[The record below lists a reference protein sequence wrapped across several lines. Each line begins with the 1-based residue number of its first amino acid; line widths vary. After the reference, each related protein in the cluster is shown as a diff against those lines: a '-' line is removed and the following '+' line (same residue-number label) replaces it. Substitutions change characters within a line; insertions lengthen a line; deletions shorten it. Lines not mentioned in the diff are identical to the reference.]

1 MYYQLVQQ
9 FNRYNFFL
17 DDGSYHEAKYS
28 GIVKAD
34 KTRKVTKYSHCLS
47 FCSVNQSCAAVL
59 YEHSTTTCYMSHQ
72 PHVFYNYD
80 IDGQVAFV
88 KNANYNK
95 LQLYEFKTNLTFGK

>member
-1 MYYQLVQQ
+1 
-9 FNRYNFFL
+9 
-17 DDGSYHEAKYS
+17 
-28 GIVKAD
+28 
-34 KTRKVTKYSHCLS
+34 
-47 FCSVNQSCAAVL
+47 
-59 YEHSTTTCYMSHQ
+59 MSHQ